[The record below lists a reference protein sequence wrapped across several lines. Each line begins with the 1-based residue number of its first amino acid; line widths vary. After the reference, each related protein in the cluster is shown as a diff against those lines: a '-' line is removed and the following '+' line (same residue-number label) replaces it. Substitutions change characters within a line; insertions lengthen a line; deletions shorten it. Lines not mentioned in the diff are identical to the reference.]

1 MSNIPEELKF
11 TKTHEWVRVE
21 EDGTLTVGIS
31 DHAQDL
37 LGDMVFVEMPDVG
50 DNFGAGDDC
59 AVVESV
65 KAASDVYC
73 PVSGEIIAANT
84 ELADIPETVNK
95 EPYGDGWL
103 FKINPADPEEVNE
116 LLDAEQYR
124 ELIESESE

>member
-50 DNFGAGDDC
+50 DIFTAGDDC
-59 AVVESV
+59 A
-65 KAASDVYC
+65 
-73 PVSGEIIAANT
+73 
-84 ELADIPETVNK
+84 
-95 EPYGDGWL
+95 
-103 FKINPADPEEVNE
+103 
-116 LLDAEQYR
+116 
-124 ELIESESE
+124 